1 MWESIS
7 AVIPVYN
14 SSKSLDELYNR
25 LSSTLKLICHDYE
38 IILVDDGSRDDSFS
52 KMKDL
57 HLLDKSVKVI
67 SLDGN
72 YGQQNAIK
80 CGFEFANGEYII
92 TLDDDL
98 QHKPEDIERLIKKLD
113 EGYDIVYGIALKKQH
128 SFFRNIGSKLT
139 NYLFNKICNKPKDIK
154 VSSFRAIKRD
164 VLEKIKEDKTSFV
177 YITAITFKITKNI
190 GNLYINHEARKYGTS
205 KYSLKKL
212 VLLFLKLYIYY
223 SDTNVFK
230 YFIKDKDQFRIKEMM
245 VGREKLL

>member
-25 LSSTLKLICHDYE
+25 LSSTLKLICYDYE
-38 IILVDDGSRDDSFS
+38 IILVDDGSKDDSFG
-52 KMKDL
+52 KMKEL
-57 HLLDKSVKVI
+57 HYRDNSVKAI

-80 CGFEFANGEYII
+80 CGFEFVNGEYII

-98 QHKPEDIERLIKKLD
+98 QHNPEDIEKLIKKLD
-113 EGYDIVYGIALKKQH
+113 KGYDIVYGITLKKQH
-128 SFFRNIGSKLT
+128 SFFRNIGSRLT
-139 NYLFNKICNKPKDIK
+139 NYLFNRICNKPKDVK

-177 YITAITFKITKNI
+177 YITAISFKITRNI
-190 GNLYINHEARKYGTS
+190 GNVYINHQTRKYGS
-205 KYSLKKL
+205 SNYNIKKL
-212 VLLFLKLYIYY
+212 VFLFLKLYVYY
-223 SDTNVFK
+223 SDSTRFK
-230 YFIKDKDQFRIKEMM
+230 YFIKDKPQFRIKEMM
-245 VGREKLL
+245 VERGEVL